1 MAELYNP
8 YLRNDP
14 FHRCPACKQLTDNE
28 NMCDDCHDNM
38 VFLLRWY
45 EAAVR
50 PKPKPYRPDQ
60 ND

>member
-1 MAELYNP
+1 VAQLY
-8 YLRNDP
+8 DP
-14 FHRCPACKQLTDNE
+14 IHRCPTCKQPTDNE

-50 PKPKPYRPDQ
+50 GKPEPRKSGNQ
-60 ND
+60 GSGSQ

>member
-1 MAELYNP
+1 VAQLYDP
-8 YLRNDP
+8 Y
-14 FHRCPACKQLTDNE
+14 HRCPVCKQLTDNE

-50 PKPKPYRPDQ
+50 PKPYRPDQ
-60 ND
+60 NE